1 MVKKWWKE
9 AVVYEIYP
17 KSFRDSSGDGIGDI
31 PGITE
36 KLDYIKRLGA
46 DVIWLTPIFK
56 SPQVDNGYDISDY
69 RDINPDFG
77 TLDDFRELLKK
88 AHAKEI
94 RVILDM
100 VLNHT
105 SVEHSWFQE
114 SRKSKDNPYRDYYI
128 WRPGKNGREPN
139 NWGNYFYEGKGSA
152 WEYDEKTD
160 EYYLHNY
167 SVKMPDLNWNCGEL
181 KRDMFEMLNWWLD
194 MGVDGFRLDAINRLV
209 KPAGL
214 PDSPRD
220 PTPPV
225 GVHGYV
231 VDREMCA
238 NQPDIHE
245 LLREINQEV
254 FGRYDI
260 LTVGETGNLK
270 SDKALEYVQEEQ
282 QQINMVFHFE
292 VAKRP
297 DLISVQQFKDVQK
310 RWYKIIEQNGW
321 ITQYL
326 SNHDTPRQVSFF
338 GDDTVYRIES
348 AKMLAALIHTLP
360 GTPYIYQGEEIG
372 MTNVDFPTI
381 DYYNEKY
388 TVGKYNTMV
397 EAGAD
402 PKEAL
407 NSLKHTSRDNVR
419 TPMQWD
425 SSDNAGFSLS
435 KPWMSVNPNYTSINV
450 KEDLASA
457 DSIFRYYQTL
467 IQLRKKNE
475 VLVYGDYRPVLEEKE
490 DIVAYFRK
498 YHDQEIFVIANW
510 SKFCATLD
518 VENMTSGFA
527 GYIGNYSESEDI
539 NVLKPFE
546 ARIYYNEKEKVN
558 QMNFGPVLE

>member
-1 MVKKWWKE
+1 MTRKWWKE

-17 KSFRDSSGDGIGDI
+17 KSFRDLNGDGIGDI

-36 KLDYIKRLGA
+36 KLDYIKDLGA
-46 DVIWLTPIFK
+46 NVIWLTPIFK

-69 RDINPDFG
+69 REINPDFG
-77 TLDDFRELLKK
+77 TLDDFKELLRQ
-88 AHAKEI
+88 AHDRGI

-105 SVEHSWFQE
+105 LDEHPWFQE
-114 SRKSKDNPYRDYYI
+114 ARKSKDNPYRDYYI
-128 WRPGKNGREPN
+128 WRPGRDGKEPN
-139 NWGNYFYEGKGSA
+139 NWGNYFYEGRGSA
-152 WEYDEKTD
+152 WELDDLTG

-167 SVKMPDLNWNCGEL
+167 SVKMPDLNWNCEKL
-181 KRDMFEMLNWWLD
+181 KADMFDMLKWWLN
-194 MGVDGFRLDAINRLV
+194 MGVDGFRLDAVNRLM

-214 PDSPRD
+214 PDSPRE

-225 GVHGYV
+225 GVYGYV

-238 NQPDIHE
+238 NQPGIHE

-254 FGRYDI
+254 FSRYDI

-297 DLISVQQFKDVQK
+297 DLISVSQFKDVQK
-310 RWYKIIEQNGW
+310 RWYGIVEQNGW

-338 GDDTVYRIES
+338 GNDTGYRVES

-372 MTNVDFPTI
+372 MTNVDFPSI
-381 DYYNEKY
+381 EYYDEKY
-388 TVGKYNTMV
+388 TVGKYYTMV
-397 EAGAD
+397 EAGTE
-402 PKEAL
+402 PEEAL
-407 NSLKHTSRDNVR
+407 ASLKHISRDNVR

-425 SSDNAGFSLS
+425 GSDNAGFSQS
-435 KPWMSVNPNYTSINV
+435 TPWLNVNPNYRMINV
-450 KEDLASA
+450 TEDLQSK
-457 DSIFRYYQTL
+457 DSIFKYYQTL
-467 IQLRKKNE
+467 IRLRRENE
-475 VLVYGDYRPVLEEKE
+475 VLVYGNYSPVLEEHEK
-490 DIVAYFRK
+490 IVAYYREYQNQK
-498 YHDQEIFVIANW
+498 LFVVANW
-510 SKFCATLD
+510 SELNAVIDIDNRITDF
-518 VENMTSGFA
+518 TSCLC
-527 GYIGNYSESEDI
+527 NYAESEDR
-539 NVLKPFE
+539 NTLKPYE
-546 ARIYYNEKEKVN
+546 VRIYCNENVKLN
-558 QMNFGPVLE
+558 M